1 MPQPK
6 LLLCL
11 LGAGLALTV
20 PGFAATQTS
29 VRKETRSFEKSGT
42 TSSSSSSSRIS
53 KGPVTV
59 ETADGQGKVLWKGQ
73 PVFTGPMK
81 GAVTARSGKDEGK
94 EIGAV
99 FEDGR
104 LLWESQAGA
113 AKKLSSGGAT
123 AFGLGSSG
131 GQAGAR
137 SSAGSTA
144 TGGAG
149 SGSTS
154 GGKAVGGGKSV
165 GTNTSGGATS
175 GGRVVVPPV
184 TPPGRK

>member
-20 PGFAATQTS
+20 PGSAATQTG
-29 VRKETRSFEKSGT
+29 VRNETRSFERSGT
-42 TSSSSSSSRIS
+42 NSSSSSSSRIS

-104 LLWESQAGA
+104 LLWESQSGA
-113 AKKLSSGGAT
+113 AKKLGTGGAT
-123 AFGLGSSG
+123 TFGFGG

-149 SGSTS
+149 GGSTS

-175 GGRVVVPPV
+175 GGRVVVSPL
-184 TPPGRK
+184 TPPRSK